1 MRECALGHVTK
12 NVSVCR
18 EMNDN
23 HWREE
28 ENKNHSAH
36 SLYSFS
42 VLCVCFLFYHFECH
56 IAHFSHLL
64 LACSY
69 FPEIQLFDIHKFS
82 APNVFNETNEILFSI
97 KHVLKWSVICDA
109 LNVRWTY
116 AFRYEYDNWSALTH
130 SVAVMHV
137 CKHRWL
143 VVEEIKI
150 EMQRDTEIQ
159 RERETVYSCYQLSKS
174 DTCISVWS
182 SVSSIEFPFA
192 SAFWPF
198 LQLPNGTHWPNRIEV
213 NNTVQYLR

>member
-150 EMQRDTEIQ
+150 EMQRE
-159 RERETVYSCYQLSKS
+159 RERQFIAATNYRNLILAFLFDPQSVQLSFHS
-174 DTCISVWS
+174 
-182 SVSSIEFPFA
+182 
-192 SAFWPF
+192 
-198 LQLPNGTHWPNRIEV
+198 LPHFGHSFSYQMVHIDRIE
-213 NNTVQYLR
+213 